1 MARTK
6 RLKLKDEEGF
16 FHIMSR
22 TVGQEFY
29 LGDVE
34 KEKLFNIIKY
44 YSGFYFVK
52 TIGLTIMSNHFH
64 LLIKSEP
71 ESYYS
76 DDQVKQRIKKYL
88 DKDKDKKKKKKKK
101 KKDKEAEKEGEE
113 VEEGKGE
120 EEEEIS
126 YLKLQRIKK
135 QMADIS
141 EYVRAIKLTFS
152 RWYNKMNNR
161 TGYFWGDRFKSV
173 LVEKGEALINCL
185 AYIDLNPV
193 RAGIVTRP
201 EDYRW
206 SGIGYRIY
214 TNNKG
219 DFLSFDGIFSESEIK
234 DLPKEELIKC
244 YRYFVYKCGNI
255 KRLSLADIEAGA
267 DVSNVKSAIDNETYN
282 HELMRDFKL
291 PTGEIMLGRI
301 RHFSAGMV
309 IGSRQ
314 FLKEAY
320 AKYGGEII
328 VKKDRKVYQ
337 TGINNNILSL
347 RKLIC

>member
-1 MARTK
+1 MARPK
-6 RLKLKDEEGF
+6 RLKLIGEEGF
-16 FHIMSR
+16 FHITSR
-22 TVGQEFY
+22 TVGQEFF

-44 YSGFYFVK
+44 YSGYYFVK
-52 TIGLTIMSNHFH
+52 PIGLTVMNNHFH

-76 DDQVKQRIKKYL
+76 DDQVKQRIAEYR
-88 DKDKDKKKKKKKK
+88 DKKKKK
-101 KKDKEAEKEGEE
+101 EKGNEE
-113 VEEGKGE
+113 DWEEGGDG
-120 EEEEIS
+120 EIS
-126 YLKLQRIKK
+126 YNELQRIKK

-141 EYVRAIKLTFS
+141 EYVRAIKQTFS

-161 TGYFWGDRFKSV
+161 SGYLWGDRFKSI
-173 LVEKGEALINCL
+173 LIEKGVGLLNCL

-193 RAGIVTRP
+193 RAGIVKRP

-214 TNNKG
+214 TDNKG

-234 DLPKEELIKC
+234 DHPKEELLRC

-255 KRLSLADIEAGA
+255 KRLSMADIEEGI
-267 DVSNVKSAIDNETYN
+267 DVENVKSAIDNETYN
-282 HELMRDFKL
+282 YELMRDFKL
-291 PTGEIMLGRI
+291 PKGEIMLGRI
-301 RHFSAGMV
+301 RYFSDGMV
-309 IGSRQ
+309 IGSKK

-320 AKYGGEII
+320 AKFAGEII
-328 VKKDRKVYQ
+328 RKKDRNVYQ
-337 TGINNNILSL
+337 SL
-347 RKLIC
+347 RRLNC

>member
-1 MARTK
+1 MARPK

-52 TIGLTIMSNHFH
+52 VIGLTIMSNHFH

-71 ESYYS
+71 ESYYT
-76 DDQVKQRIKKYL
+76 DDQVKQRITKYL
-88 DKDKDKKKKKKKK
+88 DKKKKKKKRK
-101 KKDKEAEKEGEE
+101 KED
-113 VEEGKGE
+113 EEGD

-126 YLKLQRIKK
+126 YHKLLQIKK

-141 EYVRAIKLTFS
+141 EYVRAIKQTFS

-173 LVEKGEALINCL
+173 LIEKGEALINCL

-193 RAGIVTRP
+193 RAKIVKRP

-214 TNNKG
+214 T
-219 DFLSFDGIFSESEIK
+219 
-234 DLPKEELIKC
+234 
-244 YRYFVYKCGNI
+244 
-255 KRLSLADIEAGA
+255 
-267 DVSNVKSAIDNETYN
+267 
-282 HELMRDFKL
+282 
-291 PTGEIMLGRI
+291 
-301 RHFSAGMV
+301 
-309 IGSRQ
+309 
-314 FLKEAY
+314 
-320 AKYGGEII
+320 
-328 VKKDRKVYQ
+328 
-337 TGINNNILSL
+337 
-347 RKLIC
+347 

>member
-1 MARTK
+1 MARPK

-29 LGDVE
+29 LGDME

-52 TIGLTIMSNHFH
+52 VIGLTIMSNHFH

-71 ESYYS
+71 ASYYT

-101 KKDKEAEKEGEE
+101 YKKEEGEE
-113 VEEGKGE
+113 VEEGEGE
-120 EEEEIS
+120 IA
-126 YLKLQRIKK
+126 YNKLQRIKN

-141 EYVRAIKLTFS
+141 EYVRAIKQTFS

-173 LVEKGEALINCL
+173 LIEKGEALINCL

-193 RAGIVTRP
+193 RAGIVNKP
-201 EDYRW
+201 EDYSW

-214 TNNKG
+214 RNNKG
-219 DFLSFDGIFSESEIK
+219 DFLSFEGIFSESEIK
-234 DLPKEELIKC
+234 DLPDKELIKC

-255 KRLSLADIEAGA
+255 KRLSLSEIEAGA
-267 DVSNVKSAIDNETYN
+267 DVSNVKSAIDDATYR

-301 RHFSAGMV
+301 RHFSQGMV
-309 IGSRQ
+309 IGSKQ

-328 VKKDRKVYQ
+328 GKKDRNVYQ

>member
-1 MARTK
+1 MARQK

-52 TIGLTIMSNHFH
+52 VIGLTIMSNHFH

-76 DDQVKQRIKKYL
+76 DEQVKQRIEKYM
-88 DKDKDKKKKKKKK
+88 DKDKDKKKKKKK
-101 KKDKEAEKEGEE
+101 DKEEEGGKLE
-113 VEEGKGE
+113 VEEG
-120 EEEEIS
+120 EEEIS
-126 YLKLQRIKK
+126 NHKLQKIKK

-141 EYVRAIKLTFS
+141 EYVRAIKQTFS

-173 LVEKGEALINCL
+173 LIEKGEALINCL

-193 RAGIVTRP
+193 RAKIVKRP

-206 SGIGYRIY
+206 SGIGYRIFMK
-214 TNNKG
+214 NKG
-219 DFLSFDGIFSESEIK
+219 DFLSFDGIFSESEMK
-234 DLPKEELIKC
+234 EVPKEELIKC

-255 KRLSLADIEAGA
+255 KRLSLADIEGGKDPAK
-267 DVSNVKSAIDNETYN
+267 VKSAINNETYN

-291 PTGEIMLGRI
+291 PRGEIMLGRI
-301 RHFSAGMV
+301 RYFSDGMV
-309 IGSRQ
+309 IGSKK

-320 AKYGGEII
+320 AKFSGEII
-328 VKKDRKVYQ
+328 RKKDRNVYQ
-337 TGINNNILSL
+337 TGININILSL
-347 RKLIC
+347 RRLTC

>member
-1 MARTK
+1 MARPK

-52 TIGLTIMSNHFH
+52 VIGLTIMSNHFH
-64 LLIKSEP
+64 LLIKSKP

-76 DDQVKQRIKKYL
+76 DDQVIQRIEKYMN
-88 DKDKDKKKKKKKK
+88 KDKKKKKKKK
-101 KKDKEAEKEGEE
+101 KRDKEEEGVEVE
-113 VEEGKGE
+113 VEEG
-120 EEEEIS
+120 EEEIS
-126 YLKLQRIKK
+126 NHKLQKIKK

-141 EYVRAIKLTFS
+141 EYVRAIKQTFS

-173 LVEKGEALINCL
+173 LIEKGEALINCM

-193 RAGIVTRP
+193 RARIVTRP

-214 TNNKG
+214 TDNKG

-255 KRLSLADIEAGA
+255 KRMSLADIEEGKDPA
-267 DVSNVKSAIDNETYN
+267 NVKSAIDNETYR

-301 RHFSAGMV
+301 RHFSQGLV
-309 IGSRQ
+309 IGSKQ

-320 AKYGGEII
+320 AKFGGEII
-328 VKKDRKVYQ
+328 RKKDRKFYQ
-337 TGINNNILSL
+337 TGINSDILSL

>member
-1 MARTK
+1 MARPK

-52 TIGLTIMSNHFH
+52 PIGLTIMSNHFH

-76 DDQVKQRIKKYL
+76 DDQVKQRIEKYL

-101 KKDKEAEKEGEE
+101 DKEEEGEE
-113 VEEGKGE
+113 VEEGE

-126 YLKLQRIKK
+126 YHKLQRIKN
-135 QMADIS
+135 QMGDIS
-141 EYVRAIKLTFS
+141 EYVRAIKQTFS

-173 LVEKGEALINCL
+173 LIEKGEALINCL

-193 RAGIVTRP
+193 RARIVNRP

-206 SGIGYRIY
+206 SGIGYRVY
-214 TNNKG
+214 TDNKG
-219 DFLSFDGIFSESEIK
+219 DFLSFEGIFSESEIK

-255 KRLSLADIEAGA
+255 KRLSLAEIEEGV
-267 DVSNVKSAIDNETYN
+267 DVRNVKSAIDDETYR

-301 RHFSAGMV
+301 RYFSAGMV
-309 IGSRQ
+309 IGSKQ

-328 VKKDRKVYQ
+328 RKKDRNVYQ

>member
-1 MARTK
+1 MARPK

-44 YSGFYFVK
+44 YSGFYLVK
-52 TIGLTIMSNHFH
+52 VIGLTIMSNHFH

-71 ESYYS
+71 ESYYN
-76 DDQVKQRIKKYL
+76 DDQVKQRIEKYL
-88 DKDKDKKKKKKKK
+88 VKDKDKKKKKKKK
-101 KKDKEAEKEGEE
+101 DKEEEEAGEE
-113 VEEGKGE
+113 VEEE
-120 EEEEIS
+120 EEEEEKEIS

-141 EYVRAIKLTFS
+141 EYVRAIKQTFS

-173 LVEKGEALINCL
+173 LIEKGEALINCL

-193 RAGIVTRP
+193 RAGIVNRP

-214 TNNKG
+214 TDNRG
-219 DFLSFDGIFSESEIK
+219 DFLSFEGIFSESEIK
-234 DLPKEELIKC
+234 DLPKEELIKG

-255 KRLSLADIEAGA
+255 KRLSLAEIEAGA
-267 DVSNVKSAIDNETYN
+267 DVSNVKSAIDDETYG
-282 HELMRDFKL
+282 HELIRDFKL
-291 PTGEIMLGRI
+291 PSGEIMLGRI
-301 RHFSAGMV
+301 CYFSARMV
-309 IGSRQ
+309 IGSKQ
-314 FLKEAY
+314 FLKDAY
-320 AKYGGEII
+320 AKYGEEII
-328 VKKDRKVYQ
+328 VKKDRNVYQ

>member
-1 MARTK
+1 MARSK

-52 TIGLTIMSNHFH
+52 VIGLTIMSNHFH

-76 DDQVKQRIKKYL
+76 DEQVKQRIEKYM
-88 DKDKDKKKKKKKK
+88 DKDKNKKRKKKKK
-101 KKDKEAEKEGEE
+101 KKDKEEQEEGEE
-113 VEEGKGE
+113 VEVEEGD
-120 EEEEIS
+120 EEIS
-126 YLKLQRIKK
+126 NHKLLQIKK

-141 EYVRAIKLTFS
+141 EYVRAFKQTFS

-173 LVEKGEALINCL
+173 LIEKGEALINCL

-193 RAGIVTRP
+193 RARIVTRP

-214 TNNKG
+214 TDNKG
-219 DFLSFDGIFSESEIK
+219 DFLSFEGIFSESEIK
-234 DLPKEELIKC
+234 DLPKEELLKC

-255 KRLSLADIEAGA
+255 KRLSLAEIEAGA
-267 DVSNVKSAIDNETYN
+267 DVSNVKSVRDDATYR

-301 RHFSAGMV
+301 RHFSQGMV
-309 IGSRQ
+309 IGSKQ

-320 AKYGGEII
+320 AKYGGEVI
-328 VKKDRKVYQ
+328 VKKDRNVYQ
-337 TGINNNILSL
+337 TGITNNILSL

>member
-1 MARTK
+1 MARAK
-6 RLKLKDEEGF
+6 RLKLKNEEGF

-44 YSGFYFVK
+44 YSGYYFVK
-52 TIGLTIMSNHFH
+52 PIGITIMSNHFH

-71 ESYYS
+71 EHYYS
-76 DDQVKQRIKKYL
+76 DEQVKQRIEKYL
-88 DKDKDKKKKKKKK
+88 DKKNKKKKKRRKIKK
-101 KKDKEAEKEGEE
+101 
-113 VEEGKGE
+113 EEGDGE
-120 EEEEIS
+120 GKELKEEEEIS
-126 YLKLQRIKK
+126 FEKLQRIKK

-141 EYVRAIKLTFS
+141 EYARAIKLTFS
-152 RWYNKMNNR
+152 RWYNKRNNR

-173 LVEKGEALINCL
+173 LIEKGEALINCL

-193 RAGIVTRP
+193 RAGMVEKP

-214 TNNKG
+214 SGNHG
-219 DFLSFDGIFSESEIK
+219 DFLSFDGIFPGSQVK

-255 KRLSLADIEAGA
+255 KRLSQADIESGK
-267 DVSNVKSAIDNETYN
+267 DFSNVKSAIDDETYN
-282 HELMRDFKL
+282 RELMRNFEI
-291 PTGEIMLGRI
+291 PSGEIMLGRI
-301 RHFSAGMV
+301 RYFSYGMV
-309 IGSRQ
+309 IGSQQ
-314 FLKEAY
+314 FLKDAY
-320 AKYGGEII
+320 TRFGGEII
-328 VKKDRKVYQ
+328 VKKDRKVYP
-337 TGINNNILSL
+337 TGINSHILSL

>member
-1 MARTK
+1 MARSK
-6 RLKLKDEEGF
+6 RLKPKGEEVF

-34 KEKLFNIIKY
+34 KEKLFDIIKY

-52 TIGLTIMSNHFH
+52 PIGLTVMNNHFH

-76 DDQVKQRIKKYL
+76 DEQVKQRIEKYL
-88 DKDKDKKKKKKKK
+88 DKKKTR
-101 KKDKEAEKEGEE
+101 EKEGEG
-113 VEEGKGE
+113 EGGQRGE
-120 EEEEIS
+120 RPAHQQ
-126 YLKLQRIKK
+126 QRIKI

-141 EYVRAIKLTFS
+141 EYVRAIKQTFS

-161 TGYFWGDRFKSV
+161 TGYLWGDRFKSV
-173 LVEKGEALINCL
+173 LIEKGEALLNCL

-193 RAGIVTRP
+193 RAGIVKRP

-214 TNNKG
+214 TENKG
-219 DFLSFDGIFSESEIK
+219 NFLSFDGIFSEAEMK
-234 DLPKEELIKC
+234 KLPKEELLQC

-255 KRLSLADIEAGA
+255 KRLSLADLEEGK
-267 DVSNVKSAIDNETYN
+267 DVVRVKSAIDNETYH
-282 HELMRDFKL
+282 HELMRNFKL
-291 PTGEIMLGRI
+291 PPSEIMLGRI
-301 RHFSAGMV
+301 RYFSAGLV
-309 IGSRQ
+309 IGSKQ

-320 AKYGGEII
+320 AKFGGEII
-328 VKKDRKVYQ
+328 GKKDRKVYQ
-337 TGINNNILSL
+337 TGINRNILSL
-347 RKLIC
+347 RKLVC

>member
-1 MARTK
+1 MARSK
-6 RLKLKDEEGF
+6 RLKPKGEEVF

-34 KEKLFNIIKY
+34 KEKLFDIIKY

-52 TIGLTIMSNHFH
+52 PIGLTVMSNHFH

-76 DDQVKQRIKKYL
+76 DEQVKQRIEKYL
-88 DKDKDKKKKKKKK
+88 DKKKTREKKG
-101 KKDKEAEKEGEE
+101 EGE
-113 VEEGKGE
+113 GGQGGE
-120 EEEEIS
+120 RPAHQQ
-126 YLKLQRIKK
+126 QRIKK

-141 EYVRAIKLTFS
+141 EYVRAIKQTFS
-152 RWYNKMNNR
+152 RWYNKMNSR
-161 TGYFWGDRFKSV
+161 TGYLWGDRFKSV
-173 LVEKGEALINCL
+173 LIEKGEALLNCL

-193 RAGIVTRP
+193 RAGIVKRP

-214 TNNKG
+214 TKNKG
-219 DFLSFDGIFSESEIK
+219 NFLSFDGIFSEAEMK
-234 DLPKEELIKC
+234 KLPQEELLQC

-255 KRLSLADIEAGA
+255 KRLSLADLEEGKDA
-267 DVSNVKSAIDNETYN
+267 VRVKSAIDNETYH
-282 HELMRDFKL
+282 HELMRNFKL

-301 RHFSAGMV
+301 RYFSAGLV
-309 IGSRQ
+309 IGSKQ

-320 AKYGGEII
+320 AKFGGEII
-328 VKKDRKVYQ
+328 GKKDRKVYQ
-337 TGINNNILSL
+337 TGINRNILSL
-347 RKLIC
+347 RKLVC

>member
-1 MARTK
+1 MARPK

-52 TIGLTIMSNHFH
+52 VIGLTIMSNHFH

-71 ESYYS
+71 ESYYN
-76 DDQVKQRIKKYL
+76 DDQVKQRIEKYMDK
-88 DKDKDKKKKKKKK
+88 DKDKDKKKKKQKK
-101 KKDKEAEKEGEE
+101 KKDKDKDKDNEEEGEGE
-113 VEEGKGE
+113 GEGVEEGEG
-120 EEEEIS
+120 EIS
-126 YLKLQRIKK
+126 SNKLQKIKN

-141 EYVRAIKLTFS
+141 EYVRAIKQTFS

-173 LVEKGEALINCL
+173 LIEKGEALINCL

-193 RAGIVTRP
+193 RARIVTRP

-214 TNNKG
+214 TDNKG
-219 DFLSFDGIFSESEIK
+219 DFLSFEGIF
-234 DLPKEELIKC
+234 
-244 YRYFVYKCGNI
+244 
-255 KRLSLADIEAGA
+255 
-267 DVSNVKSAIDNETYN
+267 
-282 HELMRDFKL
+282 
-291 PTGEIMLGRI
+291 
-301 RHFSAGMV
+301 
-309 IGSRQ
+309 
-314 FLKEAY
+314 
-320 AKYGGEII
+320 
-328 VKKDRKVYQ
+328 
-337 TGINNNILSL
+337 
-347 RKLIC
+347 

>member
-1 MARTK
+1 MARPK

-52 TIGLTIMSNHFH
+52 PIGLTIMSNHFH

-76 DDQVKQRIKKYL
+76 DDQVKQRIEKYL
-88 DKDKDKKKKKKKK
+88 DKNKGKKKRKKKKDKDKDK
-101 KKDKEAEKEGEE
+101 EEEGEE
-113 VEEGKGE
+113 VGEDEGE
-120 EEEEIS
+120 EAIS
-126 YLKLQRIKK
+126 YIKLQRIKK

-141 EYVRAIKLTFS
+141 EYVRAIKQTFS

-173 LVEKGEALINCL
+173 LIEKGEALINCL

-193 RAGIVTRP
+193 RAGIVNRP

-214 TNNKG
+214 TDNKG
-219 DFLSFDGIFSESEIK
+219 GFLSFDGIFSESEIK
-234 DLPKEELIKC
+234 GLPKEELIKG

-255 KRLSLADIEAGA
+255 KRMSLADIEEGA
-267 DVSNVKSAIDNETYN
+267 DVSNVKSAINDETYN

-291 PTGEIMLGRI
+291 PTGEIMRGRI
-301 RHFSAGMV
+301 RYFSAGMV
-309 IGSRQ
+309 IGSKQ

-328 VKKDRKVYQ
+328 VKKDRNVYQ